1 MYYIKKYPT
10 QYGGEKYYVCEENGT
25 TYKKVAGPFDK
36 HIDAQIQL
44 IKLGLIKKEED
55 PNPVQVINLGEKE
68 EPKPLPPHS
77 PIIIKLQYIVKG
89 ILSGQVT
96 NKDVIPKHIEVL
108 TSFEAYYASRGT
120 LTPKQLEWCKSLL
133 YKYNSIIVQLMKT
146 RIKPVVITAEK
157 ELQPTEDHRK
167 YERVVEFDEPKKPSR
182 RGRLIKEDE

>member
-1 MYYIKKYPT
+1 MFFI
-10 QYGGEKYYVCEENGT
+10 EKFTNTFNRTVFYVYENNGVT
-25 TYKKVAGPFDK
+25 KKKVAGPFDK

-68 EPKPLPPHS
+68 EPKPLDPNS
-77 PIIIKLQYIVKG
+77 PTILKLQYIVKG

-133 YKYNSIIVQLMKT
+133 YKYNSLIVQLMKT
-146 RIKPVVITAEK
+146 GIKPVVITAEK
-157 ELQPTEDHRK
+157 ELQPAEDHRK
-167 YERVVEFDEPKKPSR
+167 YERIVEFDEPKKPSR